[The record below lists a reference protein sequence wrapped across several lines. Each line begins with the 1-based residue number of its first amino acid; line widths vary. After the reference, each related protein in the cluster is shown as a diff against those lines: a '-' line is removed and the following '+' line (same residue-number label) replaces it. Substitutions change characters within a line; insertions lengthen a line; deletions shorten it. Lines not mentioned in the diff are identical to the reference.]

1 MKDSHAIMHGIGV
14 ALEET
19 GAFLLLV
26 FFKDLLYI
34 FPRQLATN
42 HLGRLDVARRVPLL
56 GAMVGGRVT
65 TNFWRGAIVG
75 CHCRCHCW
83 VALLGAMAGCHRRS
97 ATSYFVPCAVPLL
110 GDMVGCHGWVLLLDA
125 MVGCHCDCWVPR
137 VAWWGAIAGCY
148 GPVTLLG
155 AIAGRHGKKQWL
167 GAMVGCRWLPLLGA
181 IVGCHCWVP

>member
-14 ALEET
+14 VLEET

-42 HLGRLDVARRVPLL
+42 HLGRLDVARRMPLL

-75 CHCRCHCW
+75 
-83 VALLGAMAGCHRRS
+83 GIAGCHGR
-97 ATSYFVPCAVPLL
+97 VPSTE
-110 GDMVGCHGWVLLLDA
+110 
-125 MVGCHCDCWVPR
+125 CDELFCGMC
-137 VAWWGAIAGCY
+137 GAIAG
-148 GPVTLLG
+148 
-155 AIAGRHGKKQWL
+155 
-167 GAMVGCRWLPLLGA
+167 
-181 IVGCHCWVP
+181 